1 MDISLPYRSMR
12 TTLHPDLFLRS
23 PESVAPRGAARPAR
37 VPDLFN
43 PLAEPRQATFHCG
56 RKMYFAAVLEV
67 HPSLLTGNATRRQ
80 VLAQISEQMMKVA
93 K

>member
-1 MDISLPYRSMR
+1 
-12 TTLHPDLFLRS
+12 
-23 PESVAPRGAARPAR
+23 
-37 VPDLFN
+37 
-43 PLAEPRQATFHCG
+43 
-56 RKMYFAAVLEV
+56 MYFAAVLEV